1 MKIKNMILMA
11 VLILFVF
18 VGGSGLLQTGPEN
31 SVVAQAPTP
40 SPFEPVRSV
49 SVNGVGQVNV
59 TPDEAIVVIGVETQA
74 EAAGEA
80 VTQNNTLMEDVL
92 DALRAAGVQTVDI
105 QTRNLR
111 LFPRYEAE
119 RQPQPGGL
127 GDIIGYTAAN
137 QVEVRVRQV
146 ANVGE
151 VIDAAIM
158 AGANTI
164 DGIHFEVSNPE
175 QALDRA
181 REAAFSDALRKAE
194 QLAELADA
202 SLGNVMT
209 ITEYSR
215 SPRPVIQ
222 EAMAMD
228 AAAQIPIQAG
238 TETIEV
244 ELQVIW
250 YLE

>member
-1 MKIKNMILMA
+1 
-11 VLILFVF
+11 
-18 VGGSGLLQTGPEN
+18 
-31 SVVAQAPTP
+31 
-40 SPFEPVRSV
+40 
-49 SVNGVGQVNV
+49 
-59 TPDEAIVVIGVETQA
+59 
-74 EAAGEA
+74 
-80 VTQNNTLMEDVL
+80 MEDVL
-92 DALRAAGVQTVDI
+92 DARRSAGVQTADI

-119 RQPQPGGL
+119 QQPRPGGL

-137 QVEVRVRQV
+137 QVQVRVRQV
-146 ANVGE
+146 ANVGT

-164 DGIHFEVSNPE
+164 DGIHFEVSDPA

-181 REAAFSDALRKAE
+181 REAAFNDALRKAE
-194 QLAELADA
+194 QLAELAEA

-244 ELQVIW
+244 ELQVTW
-250 YLE
+250 FLE

>member
-1 MKIKNMILMA
+1 MKIKNTILLA
-11 VLILFVF
+11 VLILFIF
-18 VGGSGLLQTGPEN
+18 AGISGLQARPEH
-31 SVVAQAPTP
+31 SVMAQAPTP
-40 SPFEPVRSV
+40 SPFEPTRSI
-49 SVNGVGQVNV
+49 SVNGVGQLNV
-59 TPDEAIVVIGVETQA
+59 IPNEAIVVIGVETQA

-92 DALRAAGVQTVDI
+92 DALRTAGVQAADI

-111 LFPRYEAE
+111 LFPRYERE
-119 RQPQPGGL
+119 QLPQPGGL
-127 GDIIGYTAAN
+127 GEIAGYTAAN

-146 ANVGE
+146 ANVGT

-164 DGIHFEVSNPE
+164 DGINFEVSDPA
-175 QALDRA
+175 QALDQA
-181 REAAFSDALRKAE
+181 REAAFNDALHKAE
-194 QLAELADA
+194 QLADLAGA

-215 SPRPVIQ
+215 SPRPIFQ
-222 EAMAMD
+222 ETMAMD
-228 AAAQIPIQAG
+228 AAAAIPIQAG

-244 ELQVIW
+244 ELQVTW